1 MKKAFSSVSVFSIFF
16 LTACVTVNIYFPA
29 AAAEEV
35 ADEIIHGIQDAPQKS
50 PEPEASRSSLKSVAF
65 QWIDGILNVAVS
77 PAHAAGANLDIDTPE
92 IRQLRASMKKRY
104 PSLQV
109 YYNQGFI
116 GIRNDGLLTTRD
128 AGSIPLKDR
137 NKVNKLVAA
146 ENSDRNKL
154 YKAIANANGHP
165 EWSGQIKSTFA
176 QRWISNARPGWWY
189 QTSNGSWKQR

>member
-50 PEPEASRSSLKSVAF
+50 PEPEANYSGLKTVAF
-65 QWIDGILNVAVS
+65 QWIDGILNVMVS

-104 PSLQV
+104 PSLQT

-116 GIRNDGLLTTRD
+116 GIRNDGLLTVRD

-137 NKVNKLVAA
+137 NKVNKLVSA
-146 ENSDRNKL
+146 ENNDRNKL
-154 YKAIANANGHP
+154 YKSIANANGHP
-165 EWSGQIKSTFA
+165 EWAGQIKSTFA
-176 QRWISNARPGWWY
+176 GRWIGNARSGWWY
-189 QTSNGSWKQR
+189 QASNGSWKQK

>member
-1 MKKAFSSVSVFSIFF
+1 MKKAFSSVSVFSVFF

-50 PEPEASRSSLKSVAF
+50 PEPEAGVSGLKWVAYH
-65 QWIDGILNVAVS
+65 WIDGIMNIMVS
-77 PAHAAGANLDIDTPE
+77 PAHAVGANLDIDTPE
-92 IRQLRASMKKRY
+92 IRQLRASMKNRY
-104 PSLQV
+104 PGLQAF
-109 YYNQGFI
+109 YSQGFI
-116 GIRNDGLLTTRD
+116 GIKNDGLLVARD
-128 AGSIPLKDR
+128 VGKIPLKDR

-165 EWSGQIKSTFA
+165 EWYPQIKSTFA
-176 QRWISNARPGWWY
+176 GRWIGNARSGWWY
-189 QTSNGSWKQR
+189 QTSNGSWKQK